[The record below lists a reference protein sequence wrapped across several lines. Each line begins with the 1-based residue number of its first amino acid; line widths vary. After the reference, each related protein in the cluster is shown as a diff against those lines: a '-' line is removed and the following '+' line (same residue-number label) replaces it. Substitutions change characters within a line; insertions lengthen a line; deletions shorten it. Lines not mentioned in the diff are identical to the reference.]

1 MHLPGYMFFHLLVG
15 HGENSNPH
23 KITPLHA
30 ACPILQADHLYSC
43 TPVPTLDPRCECE
56 QNPQLDSEC
65 NHSNQWIIMIII
77 LLMISNNVETSVKS
91 KSR

>member
-30 ACPILQADHLYSC
+30 ACPLLQVDHLYSS

-56 QNPQLDSEC
+56 QRPIRFRVQPFQSMDNYD
-65 NHSNQWIIMIII
+65 
-77 LLMISNNVETSVKS
+77 NNIDNK
-91 KSR
+91 